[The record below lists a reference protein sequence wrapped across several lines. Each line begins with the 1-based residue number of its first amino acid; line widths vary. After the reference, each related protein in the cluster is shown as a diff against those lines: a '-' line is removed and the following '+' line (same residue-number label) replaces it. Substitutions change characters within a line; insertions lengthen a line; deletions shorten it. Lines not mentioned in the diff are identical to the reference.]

1 VRLDRFASVKH
12 NLSGVDTIKR
22 YAILAR
28 LGAGAMLIVFWG
40 LVDSPLSGIV
50 FLLALLGL
58 SAVRYRFAPYR
69 VLPLLEAALCVGFAF
84 LWLPALLGLWL
95 PAVGLLEDRW
105 AALERDLLDRDFEDR
120 ARRLQLEDT
129 LQASERDTKNAVR
142 LAQMN
147 ERARIAQEIHDHVG
161 HEITGASLAL
171 QAAVKLY
178 EKNDAR
184 AGALLAQCQK
194 RIESAS
200 AHLRET
206 VHNLKPAQTPGAESL
221 EALCASFGFCPV
233 HFTAAGDLENVAHW
247 DLLAANLKEA
257 LTNVSRHSRAGLV
270 TVKLDG
276 NVAYIRMVVADDGRP
291 GKPFKPGL
299 GLSGMRE
306 RVRAAGGTL
315 TVNTGEGF
323 QIVCVLPKVKGEIV

>member
-1 VRLDRFASVKH
+1 
-12 NLSGVDTIKR
+12 
-22 YAILAR
+22 
-28 LGAGAMLIVFWG
+28 MLIVSWG
-40 LVDSPLSGIV
+40 LVDSPLLGIV

-58 SAVRYRFAPYR
+58 SAVRYQFAPYR
-69 VLPLLEAALCVGFAF
+69 ILPVLEALLCIGFAF

-105 AALERDLLDRDFEDR
+105 AAMERELLDRDLEDR

-129 LQASERDTKNAVR
+129 LQASERDMKNAAR

-161 HEITGASLAL
+161 HEITGASIAL

-178 EKNDAR
+178 EKNDLR
-184 AGALLAQCQK
+184 AGELLAQCQG
-194 RIESAS
+194 RLESAS

-206 VHNLKPAQTPGAESL
+206 VHNLKPAQTPGAETL
-221 EALCASFGFCPV
+221 RALCESFDFCPV
-233 HFTAAGDLENVAHW
+233 RFTAAGDLENVAHW

-257 LTNVSRHSRAGLV
+257 LTNVSRHSSAGLV

-276 NVAYIRMVVADDGRP
+276 NVAYIRMMVADDGKPGRP
-291 GKPFKPGL
+291 FQPGL

-315 TVNTGEGF
+315 TINAGEGF
-323 QIVCVLPKVKGEIV
+323 SIVCVLPKGESLNEAIDC

>member
-1 VRLDRFASVKH
+1 
-12 NLSGVDTIKR
+12 
-22 YAILAR
+22 
-28 LGAGAMLIVFWG
+28 MLVVFWG
-40 LVDSPLSGIV
+40 LVDSPLLGIV

-69 VLPLLEAALCVGFAF
+69 ALPFLEAALCVGFAF
-84 LWLPALLGLWL
+84 IWLPALLGLWL
-95 PAVGLLEDRW
+95 PAIGLLEDRW

-129 LQASERDTKNAVR
+129 LQASERDMKNAAR

-178 EKNDAR
+178 EKGDAR
-184 AGALLAQCQK
+184 ASELLAQCQT
-194 RIESAS
+194 RLESSS

-206 VHNLKPAQTPGAESL
+206 VHNLKPAQVPGAEAL
-221 EALCASFGFCPV
+221 EALCASFDFCPV
-233 HFTAAGDLENVAHW
+233 HFTASGDLEGAAHW

-257 LTNVSRHSRAGLV
+257 LTNVSRHSQASLV

-276 NVAYIRMVVADDGRP
+276 NASYIRMMVTDDGRS
-291 GKPFKPGL
+291 GKPFRPGL

-315 TVNTGEGF
+315 TVNAGEGF
-323 QIVCVLPKVKGEIV
+323 SIVCVLPKVKNEN

>member
-1 VRLDRFASVKH
+1 
-12 NLSGVDTIKR
+12 
-22 YAILAR
+22 
-28 LGAGAMLIVFWG
+28 MLIVFWG
-40 LVDSPLSGIV
+40 LVDSPLLGIV
-50 FLLALLGL
+50 FLLALLAL
-58 SAVRYRFAPYR
+58 SALRYRFAPYR
-69 VLPLLEAALCVGFAF
+69 MLPVLEALLCAGFAF

-95 PAVGLLEDRW
+95 PAIGLLEDRW
-105 AALERDLLDRDFEDR
+105 AALERELLDRDLEDR

-129 LQASERDTKNAVR
+129 LQASERDMRNAAR

-161 HEITGASLAL
+161 HEITGASIAL

-184 AGALLAQCQK
+184 AGELLAQCQT
-194 RIESAS
+194 RLESAS

-206 VHNLKPAQTPGAESL
+206 VHNLRPAQTPGPPAL
-221 EALCASFGFCPV
+221 EALCASFDFCPV
-233 HFTAAGDLENVAHW
+233 RFTAAGDMENAAHW

-257 LTNVSRHSRAGLV
+257 LTNVSRHSSAGLV

-276 NVAYIRMVVADDGRP
+276 NANYIRMVVADDGKP

-315 TVNTGEGF
+315 TVNAGEGF
-323 QIVCVLPKVKGEIV
+323 SIVCVLPKVRDGGASRSD

>member
-1 VRLDRFASVKH
+1 MEE
-12 NLSGVDTIKR
+12 DTTDGGLIRIRK

-69 VLPLLEAALCVGFAF
+69 LLPLLEALLCIGFAF

-95 PAVGLLEDRW
+95 PAIGLLEDRW

-129 LQASERDTKNAVR
+129 LQASERDTKNAAR

-161 HEITGASLAL
+161 HEITGASIAL

-178 EKNDAR
+178 DKNDAR
-184 AGALLAQCQK
+184 AGELLAQCQT
-194 RIESAS
+194 RLESAS

-206 VHNLKPAQTPGAESL
+206 VHNLKPAQTPGPQAL
-221 EALCASFGFCPV
+221 EALCASFDFCPV
-233 HFTAAGDLENVAHW
+233 HFTVAGDLENVAHW

-257 LTNVSRHSRAGLV
+257 LTNVSRHSKAKLV

-276 NVAYIRMVVADDGRP
+276 NAAYIRMVVTDN
-291 GKPFKPGL
+291 GKSSRPFKPGL

-315 TVNTGEGF
+315 TINTTEGF
-323 QIVCVLPKVKGEIV
+323 SIVCVLPKIRGESQ

>member
-1 VRLDRFASVKH
+1 
-12 NLSGVDTIKR
+12 
-22 YAILAR
+22 
-28 LGAGAMLIVFWG
+28 MLTVSWG

-69 VLPLLEAALCVGFAF
+69 ALPALEAALCVGFAF

-105 AALERDLLDRDFEDR
+105 AAMERELLGRDFEDR
-120 ARRLQLEDT
+120 ARRYQLEDA
-129 LQASERDTKNAVR
+129 LQASERDVENAAR
-142 LAQMN
+142 LAQVN

-161 HEITGASLAL
+161 HEIAGASLAL
-171 QAAVKLY
+171 QAAAKLH
-178 EKNDAR
+178 EKGDPR
-184 AGALLAQCQK
+184 AGELLAQCQG
-194 RIESAS
+194 RLESAS
-200 AHLRET
+200 ARLRET
-206 VHNLKPAQTPGAESL
+206 VHNLKPAQTPGAEGL
-221 EALCASFGFCPV
+221 EALCGAFAFCPAR
-233 HFTAAGDLENVAHW
+233 FTACGDLEGVAHW

-257 LTNVSRHSRAGLV
+257 LTNVSRHSRAKFV

-276 NVAYIRMVVADDGRP
+276 NAAYIRMIVADDGKSS
-291 GKPFKPGL
+291 KPYRPGL

-315 TVNTGEGF
+315 TVNAGEGF
-323 QIVCVLPKVKGEIV
+323 QVVCVLPKVKGECQ

>member
-1 VRLDRFASVKH
+1 
-12 NLSGVDTIKR
+12 
-22 YAILAR
+22 
-28 LGAGAMLIVFWG
+28 MLIVFWG
-40 LVDSPLSGIV
+40 LVDSPLLGIV
-50 FLLALLGL
+50 FLLALLAL

-69 VLPLLEAALCVGFAF
+69 VLPVLEAALCLGFAF

-95 PAVGLLEDRW
+95 PAIGLLENRW
-105 AALERDLLDRDFEDR
+105 VSLERELLDRDFEDR

-129 LQASERDTKNAVR
+129 LLASRRDMKNAAR
-142 LAQMN
+142 LAQTN

-161 HEITGASLAL
+161 HEITGASIAL

-184 AGALLAQCQK
+184 AGELLEQCQK

-206 VHNLKPAQTPGAESL
+206 VYNLRPAQIPGPDSL
-221 EALCASFGFCPV
+221 EALCGAFDFCPV
-233 HFTAAGDLENVAHW
+233 RFTAAGDMENVAHW

-257 LTNVSRHSRAGLV
+257 LTNVSRHSKAGLV

-276 NVAYIRMVVADDGRP
+276 NAAFIRMMVTDDGKSV
-291 GKPFKPGL
+291 KPYRPGL

-306 RVRAAGGTL
+306 RVRAAGGSL
-315 TVNTGEGF
+315 TVNAGEGF
-323 QIVCVLPKVKGEIV
+323 QIVCVLPKVKG